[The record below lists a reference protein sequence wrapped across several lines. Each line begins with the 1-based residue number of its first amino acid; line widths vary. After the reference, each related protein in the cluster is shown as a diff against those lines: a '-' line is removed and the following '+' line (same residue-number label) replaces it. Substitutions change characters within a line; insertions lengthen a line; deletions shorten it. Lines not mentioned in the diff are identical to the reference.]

1 MFRTCYAF
9 EAKFQQSISF
19 SANDYLLGL
28 RKENDHWLF
37 VYHVDGRLGAVPINY
52 VEKSEAKPANEVSKI
67 IESALVAIAEKDIYD
82 KFSIINYLQQ
92 LKKSLL
98 SGSPPESAPSFPVR
112 YSERQCV
119 KPSDA
124 PSSVTVESACSLTNE
139 TSESITKRSPGI
151 GFLMLDKLRTST
163 CTSFDRCV
171 HGFIKMLNV
180 LSDADPQYATLSK
193 QLISEVLDP
202 NSSVAR
208 SVYSRTQDWKG
219 LQKHVRSLE
228 NKMKDQQ
235 ENSWPL
241 VEDDATVIND
251 LDLLT
256 TLICNASADMVR
268 TFLSDDRLPVILS
281 YLYQREKRAVV
292 RRFYLLIS
300 VATCHIQPTIWSVY
314 LDSGLPM
321 EVIREL
327 KSSEICQLDLILNF
341 RVLTVLFARSGSL
354 PVNLYNELDE
364 SFFGHIFAMISRPK
378 VLGPPPS
385 GDFTSVKAKTS
396 LVDTLAELHLTDGD
410 APPPTRSDISG
421 NTTPS
426 ELLLDSFVRL
436 VCAANRHFC
445 ASPSAPMT
453 PILKTMLNNHNA
465 TGSLIERLLHLFNRG
480 VDPLDV
486 DGVAFV
492 RQFRRALHTGL
503 DDASQLYDATAP
515 YQDTSASPDPYR
527 SAKSYDSL
535 SLHNGASE
543 VGTSCSD
550 EYSSDVDE
558 EPRSVCSKRGAS
570 PQANLTEAT
579 LHLDPDTPRNAA
591 RKLIADIFSDS
602 KTAKLV
608 YCNDVEV
615 VVDVIIRHLCDLP
628 ASSPDLPEF
637 IYCLDKVIRN
647 SDYMSRVS
655 GPYRLQ
661 DLTEALLGVEGSAGG
676 CDASKFRDFT
686 TPRSLRLANGVLSLL
701 RSTNGSHIH

>member
-82 KFSIINYLQQ
+82 KFSII
-92 LKKSLL
+92 K
-98 SGSPPESAPSFPVR
+98 
-112 YSERQCV
+112 
-119 KPSDA
+119 
-124 PSSVTVESACSLTNE
+124 
-139 TSESITKRSPGI
+139 
-151 GFLMLDKLRTST
+151 
-163 CTSFDRCV
+163 
-171 HGFIKMLNV
+171 
-180 LSDADPQYATLSK
+180 
-193 QLISEVLDP
+193 
-202 NSSVAR
+202 

-354 PVNLYNELDE
+354 PVNLYSKFKQEQVTHEDMGRGERLCATGAHLDTFFVDELDE

-480 VDPLDV
+480 GESFAMKGKAFPKPSACFGYFVISNWNNPSCLIFLSNRLVDPLDV

-628 ASSPDLPEF
+628 ASSPVCHPYYLCCECSSPDLPEF